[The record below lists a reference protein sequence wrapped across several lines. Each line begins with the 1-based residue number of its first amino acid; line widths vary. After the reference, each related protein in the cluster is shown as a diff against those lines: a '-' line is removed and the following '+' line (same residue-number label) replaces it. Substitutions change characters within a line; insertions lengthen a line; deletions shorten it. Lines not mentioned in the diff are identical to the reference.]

1 MEVKTIDRK
10 KQIVDAATK
19 SFSLF
24 GYKATTMDQVAKLAN
39 VGKGTIYT
47 FFSNKEELFD
57 EIAFSLMDEMKGRA
71 EKAISP
77 TVTFSENV
85 HNALFS
91 MLEYRKEHK
100 LTIKLYQEA
109 REMGTPAV
117 SDALQKLEQMVVEF
131 LSERISRAIESCGTI
146 GVLHALANIPDS
158 LKVAAISENSWLDK
172 FYNTCPTSMS
182 SIEKAEVLENDDEIA
197 TKHDAATQD
206 SQNQTSRGQLE
217 DKVETHFV
225 ALVNVNGKVYE
236 LDGRKEKPVCHGDT
250 KEETFLK
257 DAASV
262 VQKFMNRDPGE
273 MRFTILAFAPTQ
285 N

>member
-1 MEVKTIDRK
+1 MEIIDRK

-57 EIAFSLMDEMKGRA
+57 EIAFSLMNEMKGRA
-71 EKAISP
+71 EEAISP
-77 TVTFSENV
+77 NVTFSENV

-117 SDALQKLEQMVVEF
+117 SDALHKLELMVVEF
-131 LSERISRAIESCGTI
+131 LSERISRAIESKAIKPCNPEMTAF
-146 GVLHALANIPDS
+146 VMLKLYVALIFDW
-158 LKVAAISENSWLDK
+158 ERERGELDK
-172 FYNTCPTSMS
+172 
-182 SIEKAEVLENDDEIA
+182 DEIA
-197 TKHDAATQD
+197 NLFKLYLIEGL
-206 SQNQTSRGQLE
+206 S
-217 DKVETHFV
+217 F
-225 ALVNVNGKVYE
+225 
-236 LDGRKEKPVCHGDT
+236 
-250 KEETFLK
+250 
-257 DAASV
+257 
-262 VQKFMNRDPGE
+262 
-273 MRFTILAFAPTQ
+273 
-285 N
+285 